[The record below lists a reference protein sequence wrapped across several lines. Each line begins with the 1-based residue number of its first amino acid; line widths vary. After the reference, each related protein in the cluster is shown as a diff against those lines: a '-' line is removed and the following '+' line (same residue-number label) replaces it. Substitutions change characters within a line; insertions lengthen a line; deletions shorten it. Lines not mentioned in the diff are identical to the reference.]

1 MLNTGP
7 ARWPKTEALFWV
19 VLVLSALDRVV
30 LLNVFG
36 FRFTGDDDGIFW
48 QAARDFGH
56 GIFHEPYFYGQAYN
70 PMLEALLA
78 APLLWIGVPAY
89 AALPLIT
96 SLLALAPFFSFA
108 LWHRRHGRLLAGLA
122 FAAIPALL
130 PTEWGM
136 MTMITRGSVTGV
148 AVLAFLPWSMT
159 IVRIPLRYMT
169 CSLIAAMAVFF
180 NPNAAVFVAAAC
192 VHLLWTTPITRR
204 SFAVGIVGALP
215 AALLYLG
222 AHAFYAQRPW
232 RVLHHLEI
240 GIRDFPHPLV
250 PEAMFEL
257 DKHFLYLC
265 PLWWPNGHVVLWV
278 IAFCAAVLWVRRD
291 RATAAALLASGLTI
305 YASFHVSK
313 TYDGTISPLFCISRM
328 YLAVP
333 LLLGFALAPLLT
345 RTNAQRSFGFAIAI
359 LCVGLVIIK
368 TMRTPTVVEEWMA
381 RQDELHV
388 PVMEMAIADLREEC
402 EELSSV
408 AHRERV
414 ELILPTRSWAAPK
427 ARFHCYHCPFLVPD
441 FPKAFG
447 PGMDRRWWLRQ
458 EEQILVHPRIL
469 VSGGDTLNW
478 QRLVSAHPNIHRIP
492 STDMELHVIE
502 NNTLPVSRLLMEL
515 NVEP

>member
-1 MLNTGP
+1 MGS
-7 ARWPKTEALFWV
+7 ARWPRTEVLFWAAIA
-19 VLVLSALDRVV
+19 LSVLDRLV

-56 GIFHEPYFYGQAYN
+56 GTFHEPYFYGQAYN

-78 APLLWIGVPAY
+78 APLLWFGVPAY

-108 LWHRRHGRLLAGLA
+108 IWHRRQGRHLAAIA

-148 AVLAFLPWSMT
+148 AVLAFLPWAMN
-159 IVRIPLRYMT
+159 IARMPLRYLV
-169 CSLIAAMAVFF
+169 CALIASVALFF
-180 NPNAAVFVAAAC
+180 NPNAAVFVAAAG
-192 VHLLWTTPITRR
+192 VHLLWTAPITLR
-204 SFAVGIVGALP
+204 SFAMGVVGVLP
-215 AALLYLG
+215 AALLYFG

-240 GIRDFPHPLV
+240 GVRDFPHPLI
-250 PEAMFEL
+250 PEALFQL
-257 DKHFLYLC
+257 DRHFLYLC
-265 PLWWPNGHVVLWV
+265 PLWWANGHVVLWI
-278 IAFCAAVLWVRRD
+278 IALCAVALWARRD
-291 RATAAALLASGLTI
+291 RATATALLASGITI

-313 TYDGTISPLFCISRM
+313 TYDGTISPLFCVSRM

-345 RTNAQRSFGFAIAI
+345 RAVAQRALASAIAL
-359 LCVGLVIIK
+359 LCVGFVLTK
-368 TMRTPTVVEEWMA
+368 SLRTNAVVEEWVT
-381 RQDELHV
+381 RQQQLHV
-388 PVMEMAIADLREEC
+388 PVMEMAIADLRKEC
-402 EELSSV
+402 EELSAV
-408 AHRERV
+408 AVRERV
-414 ELILPTRSWAAPK
+414 DLLLPTRSWAAPK

-441 FPKAFG
+441 FPRAFG

-458 EEQILVHPRIL
+458 EEQTLVHPRIL
-469 VSGGDTLNW
+469 ATGGDTLNW
-478 QRLVSAHPNIHRIP
+478 QRLVRTHPNIRRIP
-492 STDMELHVIE
+492 SADMELHVIE
-502 NNTLPVSRLLMEL
+502 DNTLPATKLLKEL
-515 NVEP
+515 NLEP